1 MLLKH
6 FTVQPQAG
14 FFMLFLKYTLKT
26 QGDSRQGP
34 SALDLPVWKS
44 EVCRFSVFLSYL
56 ICSIII
62 IYLYAFVLV
71 LFY

>member
-14 FFMLFLKYTLKT
+14 FFMPFLKYTLKT

-34 SALDLPVWKS
+34 SALELPVWKS
-44 EVCRFSVFLSYL
+44 EVCRFFHILSVLLS
-56 ICSIII
+56 
-62 IYLYAFVLV
+62 
-71 LFY
+71 LFIFMLLFRYYFID